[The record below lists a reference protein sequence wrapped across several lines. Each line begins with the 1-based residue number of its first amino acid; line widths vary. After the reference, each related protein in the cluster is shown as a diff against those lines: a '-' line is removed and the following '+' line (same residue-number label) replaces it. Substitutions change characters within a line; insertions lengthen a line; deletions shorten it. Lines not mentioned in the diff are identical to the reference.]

1 MEADTASRF
10 AVLSGAHRVWAVGAL
25 HGEAGRLKALHAE
38 LSQRFEDGD
47 RLVYLGNW
55 IGHGGDVIEVQ
66 DEILRHRISVL
77 ARPGAESDHVA
88 YLRGAQEEMWRKLL
102 QLQFAPDPVDVLDW
116 MLVHGLEATLRAY
129 GQKVAEARSAC
140 RDGALSIAKWT
151 THVHGVVRAHPG
163 HEELLSA
170 LRRAAF
176 TLGGELLFVAAGI
189 DPSRPVSQQS
199 DTFWW
204 GSSYYS
210 RVEKPYEGYR
220 RVVRGHDR
228 HLTGVDLDSYAATLD
243 GGCGRGGTLVAA
255 CFSLDGATADSFE
268 V

>member
-1 MEADTASRF
+1 VEADTASRF